1 METKKPYLSVVIP
14 IFNEED
20 NIRELSSRLKKVL
33 TEMGCPYEII
43 FIDDGSG
50 DDSLKI
56 LKQCQAEIAGI
67 TIIEFNRNYG
77 QHAAIFAG
85 FERSTGEIIITLDA
99 DLQNPPEEIPKLINK
114 AEEGFEVVA
123 TVRVKRKDSIF
134 RRCASY
140 TINRITARITG
151 VNLKDYGCML
161 RAYRKNIVKLMCA
174 SKEISTFIPVLA
186 TLYAKNIAE
195 IPVKHNPRNGGE
207 SKYSIMRLI
216 SLQFDLM
223 TSFSVWPLRMLMF
236 LGLAASLSGVGFG
249 TYIISMRIVMGSE
262 WAVGGVFTLIAV
274 LFFFVGTQFLA
285 LGLLGEYIGRI
296 YSEVRKRPRFVIEKI
311 YSREEETYS

>member
-1 METKKPYLSVVIP
+1 MENRTPYLSVVIP

-20 NIRELSSRLKKVL
+20 NIIELSGRLKKVL
-33 TEMGCPYEII
+33 IEIGRTYEII
-43 FIDDGSG
+43 FIDDGST
-50 DDSLKI
+50 DRSLEI
-56 LKQCQAEIAGI
+56 LKQCQEETPEI

-77 QHAAIFAG
+77 QHAAVFAG
-85 FERSTGEIIITLDA
+85 FEKSSGEIVVTLDA
-99 DLQNPPEEIPKLINK
+99 DLQNPPEEIPKLVSK

-123 TVRVKRKDSIF
+123 TVRMKRKDSIF
-134 RRCASY
+134 RRCASCI
-140 TINRITARITG
+140 INRITAKITG
-151 VNLKDYGCML
+151 VKLKDYGCML

-186 TLYAKNIAE
+186 TSYAKYMVE
-195 IPVKHNPRNGGE
+195 IDVKHDSRNEGE
-207 SKYSIMRLI
+207 SKYNIMSLI

-236 LGLAASLSGVGFG
+236 VGLAVSLAGVGFG
-249 TYIISMRIVMGSE
+249 IFLFAMRIIMGVE
-262 WAVGGVFTLIAV
+262 WAVDGVFTLFAV

-285 LGLLGEYIGRI
+285 FGLLGEYIGRI

-311 YSREEETYS
+311 YSREEETYY

>member
-1 METKKPYLSVVIP
+1 MGTKTPYLSVVIP
-14 IFNEED
+14 VFNEED
-20 NIRELSSRLKKVL
+20 NIRGLSGRLKKVL
-33 TEMGCPYEII
+33 TDMGCSYEII
-43 FIDDGSG
+43 FIDDGST
-50 DDSLKI
+50 DRSLEI
-56 LKQCQAEIAGI
+56 LKKCQNEFYGI

-85 FERSTGEIIITLDA
+85 FERSTGEIVVTLDA
-99 DLQNPPEEIPKLINK
+99 DLQNPPEEIPKLVNK

-123 TVRVKRKDSIF
+123 TVRVERKDSIF

-140 TINRITARITG
+140 TINRITAKITG
-151 VNLKDYGCML
+151 ANLRDYGCML

-186 TLYAKNIAE
+186 TFYAKNIAE
-195 IPVKHNPRNGGE
+195 IQVEHFPRNEGK
-207 SKYSIMRLI
+207 SKYGITRLI

-249 TYIISMRIVMGSE
+249 AYLISMRIVMGSE
-262 WAVGGVFTLIAV
+262 WAAGGVFTLIAV

-285 LGLLGEYIGRI
+285 IGLLGEYIGRI

-311 YSREEETYS
+311 YSREEETYR

>member
-1 METKKPYLSVVIP
+1 METKTPYLSVVIP

-33 TEMGCPYEII
+33 TDIGSSYEII
-43 FIDDGSG
+43 FIDDGST
-50 DDSLKI
+50 DRSLEF

-77 QHAAIFAG
+77 QHAAVFAG
-85 FERSTGEIIITLDA
+85 FERSSGEIVVTLDA
-99 DLQNPPEEIPKLINK
+99 DLQNPPEEIPKLVSK
-114 AEEGFEVVA
+114 AEEGFEVVS
-123 TVRVKRKDSIF
+123 TVRMNRRDSIF

-140 TINRITARITG
+140 IINKITAKITG
-151 VNLKDYGCML
+151 VKLKDYGCML

-186 TLYAKNIAE
+186 TSYAKNMAE
-195 IPVKHNPRNGGE
+195 IEVKHDSRNEGE
-207 SKYSIMRLI
+207 SKYSITRLI

-223 TSFSVWPLRMLMF
+223 TSFSIWPLRMLMLF
-236 LGLAASLSGVGFG
+236 GLIVSLAGVGFG
-249 TYIISMRIVMGSE
+249 IFILTMRIIMGSE
-262 WAVGGVFTLIAV
+262 WAVGGVFTLFAI
-274 LFFFVGTQFLA
+274 LFFFVGAQFLA
-285 LGLLGEYIGRI
+285 FGLLGEYIGRI

-311 YSREEETYS
+311 YSREEETSY

>member
-1 METKKPYLSVVIP
+1 METRKPYLSVVIP

-20 NIRELSSRLKKVL
+20 NISELSGRLKKVM
-33 TEMGCPYEII
+33 TEMGHTYEII
-43 FIDDGSG
+43 FIDDGSM
-50 DDSLKI
+50 DNSLNI
-56 LKQCQAEIAGI
+56 LKQFQAVTSGI

-85 FERSTGEIIITLDA
+85 FERSSGEIVITLDA
-99 DLQNPPEEIPKLINK
+99 DLQNPPEEIPKLVSK
-114 AEEGFEVVA
+114 AEEGFEVIA
-123 TVRVKRKDSIF
+123 TVRMKRKDSIF

-140 TINRITARITG
+140 IINRITAKITG
-151 VNLKDYGCML
+151 VKLKDYGCML

-186 TLYAKNIAE
+186 TSYAKKTAE
-195 IPVKHNPRNGGE
+195 IQVKHDARSEGE
-207 SKYSIMRLI
+207 SKYSLMRLI

-236 LGLAASLSGVGFG
+236 LGLAVSLAGVGFG
-249 TYIISMRIVMGSE
+249 IFLFAMRILMGVE
-262 WAVGGVFTLIAV
+262 WAVNGVFTLFAV

-285 LGLLGEYIGRI
+285 FGLLGEYIGRI
-296 YSEVRKRPRFVIEKI
+296 YAEVRKRPRFVIEKI
-311 YSREEETYS
+311 YSREEDTNS